1 VRLYPIISSLLF
13 FALGNYVIALSQG
26 TDHCPFIFNLT
37 LRQSVIATVFTSDI
51 VIFSSRFFIY
61 LLITIFHL
69 RFTLCS
75 LSRTIFSF
83 TSLDIF
89 ISALNT
95 RASQIQHWDHIKV
108 CFYSLTFFLTLGH
121 IFRFLYMT
129 SHFSLRMIKSL
140 CYFSL
145 DSVEW

>member
-1 VRLYPIISSLLF
+1 MRLYPIISLFLF
-13 FALGNYVIALSQG
+13 FPLDNYYALSQG
-26 TDHCPFIFNLT
+26 ADHCSFMFNLT

-61 LLITIFHL
+61 LLIAIFHL

-95 RASQIQHWDHIKV
+95 CASQIQRLDHLKV

-140 CYFSL
+140 CYFPL